1 MLVKP
6 IVLVGFL
13 RFSNLNLYVICSR
26 VFEVLNFILYLEQVL
41 FLFKDKE
48 KINESKQDDLFVVVP
63 T

>member
-13 RFSNLNLYVICSR
+13 RTINLNLYVICSR
-26 VFEVLNFILYLEQVL
+26 VFEVLNCILYLEQVL